1 MKSRALP
8 GPFQLIR
15 KRFLNPDTLFFTLLV
30 KCSKIHILSRN
41 SFRKDGSILMEE
53 KLKEYA
59 QLLVR
64 VGLNVQKGQRLVISS
79 PVECAYFAR
88 MCAEEAYAIGC
99 KEVVMNWHDDALAR
113 MKYLHAG
120 EEIFDNV
127 PLWRRHF
134 FNDHALEGAA
144 YLAISASDPENL
156 KGVDPRRIVRAQQAS
171 GKALKDLDR
180 VQMCGGFPWCIASIP
195 IPSWAGT
202 VFPGVGEDQ
211 AMEKLWDAILS
222 AVRISGDGKAVEKW
236 QAHLATLHER
246 VDKLNALNFKFL
258 RYTNSLGT
266 DLTVELP
273 EGHIW
278 EAGNDVTLS
287 GQEYIANIPTEE
299 IFTSPL
305 RTGVNG
311 VVYSAMPLVNDGT
324 IIDKFHFV
332 VKDGRI
338 VEARAEKGEEA
349 LKAAISVDEGA
360 SYFGEV
366 ALVPYDSPISNQKI
380 LFYNTLFDENAACH
394 IAFGEAYPCLKGG
407 QQMSKDELKARG
419 LNDSIT
425 HVDFMVGTPDLSIV
439 GTTHDGREI
448 PVFVN
453 GNFAP
458 DI

>member
-1 MKSRALP
+1 M
-8 GPFQLIR
+8 
-15 KRFLNPDTLFFTLLV
+15 N
-30 KCSKIHILSRN
+30 
-41 SFRKDGSILMEE
+41 E
-53 KLKEYA
+53 KLREYA
-59 QLLVR
+59 SLLVR

-79 PVECAYFAR
+79 PVECAWFAR
-88 MCAEEAYAIGC
+88 MCAQEAYDIGC
-99 KEVVMNWHDDALAR
+99 KEVVMNWHDDAMAR
-113 MKYLHAG
+113 MKYLQADDA
-120 EEIFDNV
+120 IFDEV
-127 PLWRRHF
+127 ALWRRHF
-134 FNDHALEGAA
+134 FND
-144 YLAISASDPENL
+144 SASDPENF
-156 KGVDPRRIVRAQQAS
+156 KGVDSKRIIRAQQAS
-171 GKALKDLDR
+171 GKALKDFDR
-180 VQMCGGFPWCIASIP
+180 LQMCGGFPWCIASIP
-195 IPSWAGT
+195 IPSWAKT
-202 VFPGVGEDQ
+202 VFPEDSEDK
-211 AMEKLWDAILS
+211 AMEKLWDAIFK

-236 QAHLATLHER
+236 EDHLATLHER
-246 VDKLNALNFKFL
+246 MEKLNALNFKSL
-258 RYTNSLGT
+258 HYTNSLGT

-299 IFTSPL
+299 LFTSPL
-305 RTGVNG
+305 KTGING

-324 IIDKFHFV
+324 IIDKFRFV
-332 VKDGRI
+332 VKDGKI
-338 VEARAEKGEEA
+338 VEAHAEKGEEA

-439 GTTHDGREI
+439 GTTHDGKEV

-458 DI
+458 EL